1 MATNNSTINAEIVG
15 ATVEVSI
22 NVRVNSGGSGIKLK
36 EDGYGYVMR
45 STNNG
50 SFSKVS
56 GNYSL
61 PTDGGEGFFIQRDI
75 IYTDSNVTNQNT
87 YKYYF
92 EMEINEE
99 AGTPP
104 GGTGTE
110 PL

>member
-15 ATVEVSI
+15 PTVEVSI

-75 IYTDSNVTNQNT
+75 VYTDSNVTNQNT
-87 YKYYF
+87 YKIVIKY
-92 EMEINEE
+92 I
-99 AGTPP
+99 TH
-104 GGTGTE
+104 
-110 PL
+110 